1 MLIVVIFP
9 GCNVSKTSFIPYFI
23 ETKITE
29 PKENMAGKSKDQV
42 RLVRRKLGKRKIQVK
57 YLRNIE
63 KHRRKTKIF
72 LD

>member
-1 MLIVVIFP
+1 
-9 GCNVSKTSFIPYFI
+9 
-23 ETKITE
+23 
-29 PKENMAGKSKDQV
+29 MAGKSKDQV

-57 YLRNIE
+57 YLKNIE